1 MQKPQTKADPSGM
14 TTRKAKGKAKG
25 RQKAKA
31 DPPPDYPNEQRA
43 LIGDPVRRRMTTKKQ
58 KQNKQGTGSQDSA

>member
-1 MQKPQTKADPSGM
+1 MQKQQTKADPSGM
-14 TTRKAKGKAKG
+14 TTRKAKA

-43 LIGDPVRRRMTTKKQ
+43 LIGDPVRRRMTTKKA
-58 KQNKQGTGSQDSA
+58 KAK